1 MFIITHLIMDLE
13 YHLVFQPMED
23 INWDLDALKKS
34 IVDSA
39 SEYDRIVR
47 KMDKDNDRTKVETEE
62 GETQSSSEE

>member
-1 MFIITHLIMDLE
+1 MDLE

-47 KMDKDNDRTKVETEE
+47 KMDKDNDRNKVETEE